1 MREHAHLPAMVSF
14 VRKHVAEHF
23 QANWHW
29 PSPAVALKILDATV
43 AERLIEHLHAASGA
57 LRQGRTGLLRR
68 AVRAVELGWHL
79 QVRCRQPDPLS
90 PDIVHMSEDRRNRAG
105 LTRGFGSPGGR
116 VKIFDKKLVYAI
128 VGGKGLDC
136 GPAELGVNLGLT
148 RSHGS
153 CSLPYHT
160 YSERFYTARDAQPQP
175 TCIRDEGSCHMALPS
190 DRTLQ
195 HGTAP
200 GFTCPRDLL

>member
-29 PSPAVALKILDATV
+29 PSPAVAMKIFDATV

-79 QVRCRQPDPLS
+79 QVRCCQPDPLRA
-90 PDIVHMSEDRRNRAG
+90 DIVHVGEDRRNRAA
-105 LTRGFGSPGGR
+105 LTGRFGSPRGR

-136 GPAELGVNLGLT
+136 GPAELSVNLGL
-148 RSHGS
+148 RRGHGS
-153 CSLPYHT
+153 YSLPDHT
-160 YSERFYTARDAQPQP
+160 YSEVLYCSRCP
-175 TCIRDEGSCHMALPS
+175 TIAYLYP
-190 DRTLQ
+190 
-195 HGTAP
+195 
-200 GFTCPRDLL
+200 